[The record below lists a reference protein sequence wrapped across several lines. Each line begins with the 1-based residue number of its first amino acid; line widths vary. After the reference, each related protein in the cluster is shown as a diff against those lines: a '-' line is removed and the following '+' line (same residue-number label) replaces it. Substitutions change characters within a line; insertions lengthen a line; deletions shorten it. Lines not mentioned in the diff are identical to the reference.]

1 MGRRSNAD
9 IAAAAAA
16 AASEAARTLQARGQ
30 EKASEPQPDQPEGHI
45 EPGRVEKLLANRPSK
60 LAMDDILSRREQPV
74 EEATEPKVE
83 PEVKTEPEVKAE
95 TPVETEAPKTVRVKV
110 DGEEFD
116 APADEVEAAGGITS
130 YQRDKAS
137 DNRLRK
143 ANETVAESK
152 KMMAQVADW
161 LQKQKTPEKPE
172 PTDDQ
177 YIQERIDKIRFGTP
191 EESTVALREIMSRGQ
206 QKIDPEAITS
216 QVTAQIEHAAAVKQF
231 DNEFADL
238 VKNPILLNAIVAQ
251 RNSKL
256 AQLQGKPVD
265 WTVFYRTIG
274 NEVRSAFGRQ
284 SQPATPTDKTPSTP
298 SQGSDKEERKSS
310 IVNLPTAAA
319 RAELPKEEKEP
330 TPEEARKQWL
340 ADARKARG
348 QG

>member
-60 LAMDDILSRREQPV
+60 LAMDDILSRREQEP
-74 EEATEPKVE
+74 TEPKIE

-95 TPVETEAPKTVRVKV
+95 TPVEPEAPKTVRVKV

-161 LQKQKTPEKPE
+161 LQKQNKTTEKPE
-172 PTDDQ
+172 QSDLQ
-177 YIQERIDKIRFGTP
+177 YIMERINKSRFGTD
-191 EESTVALREIMSRGQ
+191 EEAAQAHLEIAQRITKQ
-206 QKIDPEAITS
+206 VNPQDIETRVTTKIAHD
-216 QVTAQIEHAAAVKQF
+216 AAVKQF
-231 DNEFADL
+231 DSEFSDL
-238 VKNPILLNAIVAQ
+238 AKNPILLNAVIAQ
-251 RNSKL
+251 RHSKL
-256 AQLQGKPVD
+256 TQLQGNTASID
-265 WTVFYRTIG
+265 WTVFYRNIG

-284 SQPATPTDKTPSTP
+284 SQPATTTDKTPSTP
-298 SQGSDKEERKSS
+298 SQGSDKEARKAS